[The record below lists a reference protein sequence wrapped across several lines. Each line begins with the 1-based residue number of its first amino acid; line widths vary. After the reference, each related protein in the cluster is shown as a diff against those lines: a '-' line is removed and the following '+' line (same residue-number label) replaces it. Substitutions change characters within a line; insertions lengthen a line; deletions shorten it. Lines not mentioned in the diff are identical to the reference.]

1 MKFTE
6 ELKTAQ
12 NFQPDKLDKN
22 MANQNRQQFKS
33 VMTSNTYQIIHLLKE
48 LQGGAFSANAEYE
61 WIHNIR

>member
-1 MKFTE
+1 MKFSE

-12 NFQPDKLDKN
+12 NFQPDKLVKN
-22 MANQNRQQFKS
+22 TKLRKQSKS